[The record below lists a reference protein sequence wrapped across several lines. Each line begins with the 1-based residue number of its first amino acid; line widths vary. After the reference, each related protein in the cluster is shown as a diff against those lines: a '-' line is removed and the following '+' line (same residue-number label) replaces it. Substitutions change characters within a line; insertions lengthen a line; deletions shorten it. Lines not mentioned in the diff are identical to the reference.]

1 MRLGP
6 LYRVTA
12 LLNDMGMLEVLV
24 DHRVV
29 VNHAKNKALLG
40 DKFLV
45 TATLNFLDRR
55 RLDLKAGL
63 RKVGM

>member
-6 LYRVTA
+6 LYRVAA

-40 DKFLV
+40 DKFLA
-45 TATLNFLDRR
+45 ATLNFLDRR